1 MKVHHP
7 LTTGADF
14 TVSYYLAG
22 ELYDVKVSPQ
32 TARLIHYA
40 IEFGKEEARQQI
52 REALGV

>member
-40 IEFGKEEARQQI
+40 IEFGKEEARRQI